1 MRITQRALKPEK
13 KIKHRFG
20 ILNVL
25 LGILLYKFCR
35 IFLMKTKVIF
45 V

>member
-1 MRITQRALKPEK
+1 MTQLALKPEK

-20 ILNVL
+20 ILNAL
-25 LGILLYKFCR
+25 LCILLYKFCR
-35 IFLMKTKVIF
+35 IFLMKTKVII